1 MRTTVLNHFHTFHPE
16 AQAEF
21 DRLVKEES
29 RLTLALARRGEVDV
43 DEAQP
48 KQRMSEKAP
57 DLDADLAKVREQME
71 EQRRII
77 ASGVVRI
84 VIKGLTR
91 GEYRRLL
98 IEHGPREDDDLD
110 QRMGYNVDTFGDALI
125 QACITDAF
133 ALGPDGEHGPRIS
146 IAWDEWADQMT
157 NGQWDEVFRACLK
170 LTNDPSPSLPQ

>member
-1 MRTTVLNHFHTFHPE
+1 MRTTVLNYFHTFHPE
-16 AQAEF
+16 ARAEF
-21 DRLVKEES
+21 DRLTKEEA
-29 RLTLALARRGEVDV
+29 RLTLAIARRGEVDA
-43 DEAQP
+43 DEPQP
-48 KQRMSEKAP
+48 KRRMSEKAP

-71 EQRRII
+71 EQRQII
-77 ASGVVRI
+77 ASGVVRL

-125 QACITDAF
+125 QACILKTLAHETN
-133 ALGPDGEHGPRIS
+133 GGEPVENR
-146 IAWDEWADQMT
+146 WDEWADQMT